1 MTTHDFLRKRLLEK
15 AGVFEPIEPAPSFS
29 EICKMQWSEEFEH
42 LMRNRMAMGYFRYGS
57 LQKQIGKNQYDN
69 IGSIEKRLALYR
81 ADHNREHLVDIANIA
96 LVEFVVHPE
105 YPFNP
110 SDDGIHTKKIKKV
123 SEES

>member
-1 MTTHDFLRKRLLEK
+1 MTTHEYLRQRLLEK
-15 AGVFEPIEPAPSFS
+15 AGIFEATESVPSLK
-29 EICKMQWSEEFEH
+29 EIYQIQWSAEFER
-42 LMRNRMAMGYFRYGS
+42 LMRNRMAMGFFRYGS